1 MDNNEQGGFTT
12 KQISFFTICLVV
24 IIGAIFGYK
33 YYTSTPEYTL
43 KIVIKAIAQ
52 NDLNTFNKH
61 VDLHNII
68 ADYYDNAMAYE
79 VNKNTSLSKL
89 ERKMTID
96 YLNDMRESTINEME
110 NDMKNKFTSN
120 NSTNSSKVSKKNI
133 SDFFLKRSQQSTQY
147 NGIKSKK
154 FFNKDLCVISLDFYD
169 NDLKDN
175 FLVDLRMQKL
185 ADGTWQIIKIDNILD
200 IYKKIPK

>member
-1 MDNNEQGGFTT
+1 MDDNKKDGFTT
-12 KQISFFTICLVV
+12 KQISILTIFLVV
-24 IIGAIFGYK
+24 IIGSIFGYK

-43 KIVIKAIAQ
+43 KIVIKAIGQ

-68 ADYYDNAMAYE
+68 ADYYDNVMPYE
-79 VNKNTSLSKL
+79 VNKNTSISKL
-89 ERKMTID
+89 ERKMAMD
-96 YLNDMRESTINEME
+96 YLNDMRESHITELESDI
-110 NDMKNKFTSN
+110 KKSFTVNNNSKSN
-120 NSTNSSKVSKKNI
+120 NKSKNNL
-133 SDFFLKRSQQSTQY
+133 SDFFLKNSQQSTTY
-147 NGIKSKK
+147 NGIKAKR

-185 ADGTWQIIKIDNILD
+185 ADGTWQIIKIDNVLD
-200 IYKKIPK
+200 LYIKFPK